1 MPSGSTITVDL
12 TTSVAITT
20 QNNDGF
26 IPIEELGAT
35 QVVQATQQE
44 KPGKPVGSKDKQPRK
59 NLE

>member
-26 IPIEELGAT
+26 IPIEELEAT

-44 KPGKPVGSKDKQPRK
+44 KPGKPVGSKD
-59 NLE
+59 